1 MVNNIWVAAA
11 DNDLQAVQDYISTGQ
26 LSPNSKD
33 PNGYTPIHAAV
44 SYGHVELLKY
54 LIDQGGDINIQDTEG
69 DSPLHHA
76 EDLKIAKLLVEQYKA
91 DWKLKNNEGQTPADY
106 IEEDDEFPEVVQYLR
121 SLNHDNPSTQEGTL
135 LDTLPRP
142 DEVEG
147 HKISYSY
154 QNEDI
159 EIQID
164 DAQREQL
171 REIAESENPEAKLRH
186 FVKEAVHNQ
195 FFSDDSIG
203 ADADSGVA
211 DSPASKKR
219 RN

>member
-11 DNDLQAVQDYISTGQ
+11 DNDLETVQNYISSGEF
-26 LSPNSKD
+26 SANSKD

-54 LIDQGGDINIQDTEG
+54 LIQQGGDINIQDTEG
-69 DSPLHHA
+69 DAPLHHV
-76 EDLKIAKLLVEQYKA
+76 EDLQVAKLLVEEYKA
-91 DWKLKNNEGQTPADY
+91 DWRLKNNDGQIPADY

-121 SLNHDNPSTQEGTL
+121 SLNHDNPTENNNL

-159 EIQID
+159 ELQID

-171 REIAESENPEAKLRH
+171 REIAESENPEAKLRD

-195 FFSDDSIG
+195 FFNGDNDN
-203 ADADSGVA
+203 
-211 DSPASKKR
+211 SPASKKR
-219 RN
+219 RD

>member
-11 DNDLQAVQDYISTGQ
+11 DNDLETVQNYISSGEF
-26 LSPNSKD
+26 SANSKD

-54 LIDQGGDINIQDTEG
+54 LIQQGGDINIQDTEG
-69 DSPLHHA
+69 DAPLHHV
-76 EDLKIAKLLVEQYKA
+76 EDLQVAKLLVEEYKA
-91 DWKLKNNEGQTPADY
+91 DWRLKNNDGQIPADY

-121 SLNHDNPSTQEGTL
+121 SLNHDNPTENNNNL

-159 EIQID
+159 ELQID

-171 REIAESENPEAKLRH
+171 REIAESENPEAKLRD

-195 FFSDDSIG
+195 FFNGDNDN
-203 ADADSGVA
+203 
-211 DSPASKKR
+211 SPASKKR
-219 RN
+219 RD

>member
-11 DNDLQAVQDYISTGQ
+11 DNDLETVQNYISTGQ
-26 LSPNSKD
+26 FSANSKD

-54 LIDQGGDINIQDTEG
+54 LIQQGGDINTQDTEG
-69 DSPLHHA
+69 DAPLHHV
-76 EDLKIAKLLVEQYKA
+76 EDLQVAKLLK
-91 DWKLKNNEGQTPADY
+91 
-106 IEEDDEFPEVVQYLR
+106 EDDEFPEVVQYLR
-121 SLNHDNPSTQEGTL
+121 SLNHDNPTENNNL

-159 EIQID
+159 ELQID

-171 REIAESENPEAKLRH
+171 REIAESENPEAKLRD

-195 FFSDDSIG
+195 FFNGDNDN
-203 ADADSGVA
+203 
-211 DSPASKKR
+211 SPASKKR
-219 RN
+219 RD